1 MRRIVAMA
9 VVLLLTALLSA
20 AATAGMILHS
30 AIITHDAQF
39 SYLEVAGHVFV
50 YE

>member
-1 MRRIVAMA
+1 MRHIVAMA

-20 AATAGMILHS
+20 AATTGLILHNAS
-30 AIITHDAQF
+30 ITHDAQF
-39 SYLEVAGHVFV
+39 SYLEIAGHVFV